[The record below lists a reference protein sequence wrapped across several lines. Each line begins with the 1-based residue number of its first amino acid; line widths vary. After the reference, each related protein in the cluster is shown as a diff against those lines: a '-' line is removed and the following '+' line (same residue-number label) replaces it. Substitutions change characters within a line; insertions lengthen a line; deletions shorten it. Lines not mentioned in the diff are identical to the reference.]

1 MLTAGLPRFARTGLL
16 AAALSLALL
25 ARAGAAGSE
34 DQSGDEDTEAPP
46 KFPTTEFA
54 DGAKSA
60 SVTVGDIVAGISQVR
75 RPDVD
80 PENDVPVL
88 QVSVAGQRVIE
99 VPGVVSGFDTPAAA
113 ASIAEMDPSNK
124 HAEVYFSS
132 FSGGAHC
139 CSHVVV
145 AEETTP
151 GKWVAVEIG
160 DFDGDG
166 NYLDDL
172 DGDGLAEIVTV
183 DNRFLYEFDCYACS
197 AAPLVIHTVRAGK
210 AVDVTAE
217 PRFQAAQRD
226 WLKRMETDVDPDEQW
241 TSAGYLAGWVAA
253 KARVGEGAD
262 ALKQLKAHWD
272 YQTDVGEEVC
282 TTGGDIDT
290 CPKKS
295 QVIMKFPDRL
305 EKFLKDN
312 GFPL

>member
-1 MLTAGLPRFARTGLL
+1 MLTAGLPRLARSGLL
-16 AAALSLALL
+16 AAAFSLALM
-25 ARAGAAGSE
+25 ARAGAAGAD
-34 DQSGDEDTEAPP
+34 DQSDDDADAPP
-46 KFPTTEFA
+46 KYPTTEFA
-54 DGAKSA
+54 EGAKSA
-60 SVTVGDIVAGISQVR
+60 SVTVGDIVAGISEVR
-75 RPDVD
+75 RADLD
-80 PENDVPVL
+80 PNADVPVL

-99 VPGVVSGFDTPAAA
+99 VPGVASGLDTPATE
-113 ASIAEMDPSNK
+113 ASIAEMDPGNK

-139 CSHVVV
+139 CSKVIV

-151 GKWVAVEIG
+151 GKWVSVDVG

-166 NYLDDL
+166 NYLDDV

-197 AAPLVIHTVRAGK
+197 ASPLVIYTVRAGK
-210 AVDVTAE
+210 AANVTAE
-217 PRFQAAQRD
+217 PRFLPAHRD
-226 WLKRMETDVDPDEQW
+226 WLKRMEADVDPDEQW

-272 YQTDVGEEVC
+272 YQTDVGDEVC
-282 TTGGDIDT
+282 TTGGEPEN
-290 CPKKS
+290 CPKKNK
-295 QVIMKFPDRL
+295 VIMKFPERL
-305 EKFLKDN
+305 EKFLKEN